1 MSLSTLVDRFEIVN
15 GPEDG
20 TEYPITRTP
29 VDVGMDPQCAVNV
42 RLDSKMASK
51 HAHVTVVAEG
61 YRVRALGSGKVWVNG
76 KRTGTFRSRIV
87 RNGGVLRT
95 GVTELCLVTAADG
108 LASRSRGLATES
120 DLVWA
125 LNFLTRQFSLVFRV
139 LWRSL
144 RYLSGGWIRK
154 IVIIVGFYA
163 LLAFFFPGFHDWTM
177 YYLNTARWWFMNTLR
192 FFL

>member
-42 RLDSKMASK
+42 RLDPKMASK

-61 YRVRALGSGKVWVNG
+61 YRVRALGTGKVWVNG

-120 DLVWA
+120 DLAWA
-125 LNFLTRQFSLVFRV
+125 LNFLTRRFSLVFRV

-154 IVIIVGFYA
+154 VVIVVGFYA